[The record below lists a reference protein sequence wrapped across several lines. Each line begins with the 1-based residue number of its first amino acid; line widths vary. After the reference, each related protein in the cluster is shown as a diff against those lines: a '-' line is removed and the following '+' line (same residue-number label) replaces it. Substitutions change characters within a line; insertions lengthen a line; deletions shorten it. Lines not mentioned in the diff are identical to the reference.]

1 MSSHSD
7 VAAYVLGVLDEGAE
21 LAFNDHLTG
30 CVQCQRDLVEFRTIP
45 RVLTRAEQFGL
56 LARRIPAPPDSGK
69 RRFADC
75 GLPVRGLV
83 LIAASLLLIA
93 VVAALAI
100 SLPVSHGAL
109 PADDHLSYVPSVSR
123 SWV

>member
-21 LAFNDHLTG
+21 LAFNDHLVV
-30 CVQCQRDLVEFRTIP
+30 CVQCQRELVEFRTIP

-69 RRFADC
+69 RPFADR
-75 GLPVRGLV
+75 GLPVGGLV

-93 VVAALAI
+93 VVAALAV
-100 SLPVSHGAL
+100 SLPVGHGAL
-109 PADDHLSYVPSVSR
+109 PADDHLSCVSR

>member
-7 VAAYVLGVLDEGAE
+7 VAAYMLGVLDEGAE
-21 LAFNDHLTG
+21 LAFNDHLVLCG
-30 CVQCQRDLVEFRTIP
+30 RCQRELVEFRTIP
-45 RVLTRAEQFGL
+45 RMLTQAEQFGL

-69 RRFADC
+69 RRFPDC

-100 SLPVSHGAL
+100 SVPVDLGAL
-109 PADDHLSYVPSVSR
+109 PADDHLSYASSVSR